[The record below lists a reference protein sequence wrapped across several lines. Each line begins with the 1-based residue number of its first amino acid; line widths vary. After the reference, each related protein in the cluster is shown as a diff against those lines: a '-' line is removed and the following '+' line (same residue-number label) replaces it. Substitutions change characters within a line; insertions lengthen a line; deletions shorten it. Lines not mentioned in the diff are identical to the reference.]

1 MLEEQK
7 KETLKANLDLLV
19 HGLVLFTWGNASVF
33 DEETGLMVIKPSGVS
48 YDAMTYEDMTV
59 VDLDGNKVEGR
70 YNPSSDT
77 ATHIELYKAFRGVKC
92 IVHTHS
98 KWATAWAQARL
109 DIPALGTTHAD
120 NFYGDIPCTRNMTA
134 QEIKSGYEKN
144 TGLVIAETF
153 GKRGIDPLQIS
164 AVIVVNHGP
173 FCWGTSSGKA
183 VENAAVMEYCAEMA
197 FVSKH
202 LDPDSKIPKELLDK
216 HFLRKHGENAYYGQG
231 KADL

>member
-1 MLEEQK
+1 MLEELK

-98 KWATAWAQARL
+98 KWATAWAQALFATSAATAVAWSGSTRCPPGL
-109 DIPALGTTHAD
+109 SYRGTIQKRTKPFRSAASIGS
-120 NFYGDIPCTRNMTA
+120 FAWVG
-134 QEIKSGYEKN
+134 SGYGPG
-144 TGLVIAETF
+144 GLV
-153 GKRGIDPLQIS
+153 PSS
-164 AVIVVNHGP
+164 ATCIRIPG
-173 FCWGTSSGKA
+173 
-183 VENAAVMEYCAEMA
+183 
-197 FVSKH
+197 VS
-202 LDPDSKIPKELLDK
+202 
-216 HFLRKHGENAYYGQG
+216 
-231 KADL
+231 